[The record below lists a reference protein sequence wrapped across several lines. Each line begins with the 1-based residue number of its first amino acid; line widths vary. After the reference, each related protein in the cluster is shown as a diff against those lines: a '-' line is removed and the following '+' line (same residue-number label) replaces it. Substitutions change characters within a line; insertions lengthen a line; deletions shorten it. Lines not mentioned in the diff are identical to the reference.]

1 MATNQKKNTKEQ
13 AVAQSL
19 KVLTKKVSDQ
29 QKDLQFTAF
38 YEKVG
43 KGTVI

>member
-19 KVLTKKVSDQ
+19 KVLTTKVSDQ
-29 QKDLQFTAF
+29 QRICNSLLFR
-38 YEKVG
+38 
-43 KGTVI
+43 KGW